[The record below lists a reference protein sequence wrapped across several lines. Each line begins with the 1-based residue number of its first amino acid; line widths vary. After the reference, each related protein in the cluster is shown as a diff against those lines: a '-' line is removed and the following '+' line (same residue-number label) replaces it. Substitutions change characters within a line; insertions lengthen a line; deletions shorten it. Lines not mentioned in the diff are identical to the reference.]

1 MEKLRS
7 KFKSLRPEIVETGT
21 GTFYDRIAKLY
32 DFSFRFNGYG
42 RSIESYLRKN
52 LPNLDHGARI
62 LDAGCGTGLMTKA
75 LLKTANPGVKITA
88 VDLSHSSLTTARSA
102 AQRRKFAGLNVSF
115 TQADMLALP
124 FADHSF
130 DMIVTSGA
138 LEYVPLNDGLGEI
151 ARVIAPGGYLLHLP
165 VQPTPASRVLEY
177 LFQFKAHSPREIT
190 RQTSRWFH
198 VVTYHRFPVLEPIS
212 WTKAAILSQ
221 KIEPLPEAQ

>member
-1 MEKLRS
+1 MKKKRS
-7 KFKSLRPEIVETGT
+7 KLKSLRPEVAESGA

-32 DFSFRFNGYG
+32 DFSFRINGYG
-42 RSIESYLRKN
+42 RSMESYLRKN
-52 LPNLDHGARI
+52 LPALEPGARI
-62 LDAGCGTGLMTKA
+62 LDAGCGTGMMTMA
-75 LLKTANPGVKITA
+75 LLKTLQPGVKITA
-88 VDLSHSSLTTARSA
+88 IDLSHSSLSTARKASKG
-102 AQRRKFAGLNVSF
+102 RKSYGHNVSF

-165 VQPTPASRVLEY
+165 VQPTPVSRVLEH
-177 LFQFKAHSPREIT
+177 LFQFKVHSPLDIAH
-190 RQTSRWFH
+190 QTNRFFN
-198 VVTYHRFPVLEPIS
+198 VVTYYRFPVLEPIG

-221 KIEPLPEAQ
+221 KI